1 MTQKQRPPEN
11 NATNSSSQN
20 LRGNYAAKLQADKIE
35 IPEIPFSPDDYL
47 NECRLVADVCNEYG
61 GQSLDG
67 HLGSDEGTHNFR
79 ARMKELIKV
88 KKIDPKTM
96 GWVKTLQGHDNKVC
110 VCLDFNC
117 RIGPFIPVRKSVD
130 K

>member
-1 MTQKQRPPEN
+1 MTQKQRPQEN

-35 IPEIPFSPDDYL
+35 IPEIPFSLDDYL
-47 NECRLVADVCNEYG
+47 NECRLLPDVVGDYG
-61 GQSLDG
+61 GQSIREY
-67 HLGSDEGTHNFR
+67 LGSEDNRSGFKSRVKHR
-79 ARMKELIKV
+79 IKLKE
-88 KKIDPKTM
+88 IDPKTM
-96 GWVKTLQGHDNKVC
+96 GWVNTLQGHDNKVC
-110 VCLDFNC
+110 ICLDFSC